1 MLVPIKWLKDYVD
14 IKADPKSYSDAMTM
28 SGSKVE
34 RIEDLGK
41 EIENVV
47 VGKILKIESHPA
59 ADKLVA
65 GPVDVGREVLQ
76 IVTGASN
83 IREGDY
89 IPIALSGSTL
99 PGGVK
104 IKKGKLRGVES
115 NGMMCSA
122 QELALDLDSV
132 PESML
137 DGIYILDKEYPLG
150 ADIKEVLGLNDA
162 VIEFEITNNRPD
174 CLSVLGIARETA
186 ATYGLGLNYPKVGYK
201 ENSDNIKNYIDIQV
215 MNNELCPRYSAR
227 MIKNIV
233 IKDSPAW
240 MQERLIKA
248 GVRPI
253 SNIVDITNY
262 VMLELG
268 HPMHAF
274 DYRDLEDKKI
284 IVRNAAPGE
293 TIKTLDEVE
302 RKLDESMLVIAD
314 GTKPTGIAGV
324 MGGHGSEIKADTTAV
339 IFESANFNPVNIRLT
354 SKKLGLRTEASG
366 RYEKGIDP
374 ELTMFALNRACSLVE
389 QLGAGEVV
397 GGVIDIYPSPKPVR
411 KLSLNVEK
419 VNSFIGVK
427 DITAEMITKYLTSL
441 EFKVEAKGDLEI
453 TVPTFR
459 EDVEGTADLIEEIAR
474 LYGYDKIPVDL
485 MDTTFTQG
493 GKSYR
498 QKITEMAKTNLA
510 AQGLYEVLTYSFVS
524 PGVYN
529 KINLKAENPLRNA
542 IRIINPL
549 GEDQSIMRT
558 TMIPN
563 MLDVVSR
570 NYNKKVA
577 DGQFFEL
584 SKIYMPDPS
593 SKEGLANEKETLT
606 VGMYGEGVDFFDLK
620 GVIENLLEE
629 MNITNYRILSSNN
642 DSMHPGRTAELL
654 INNRRIGCLG
664 EVHPDVLDK
673 FDIPV
678 RVYVAELNFE
688 EIIKQSDMNI
698 KYRTL
703 PKYPSVARDIAI
715 VVTEEITAGQVEEI
729 IRNKGGR
736 LIEEVKLFDIYRGSQ
751 IEEGYKS
758 MAYSIVYRSDEKTL
772 SEEDIT
778 KVHNKIV
785 NSLVNQV
792 GAALRM

>member
-1 MLVPIKWLKDYVD
+1 MLVPIKWLKDYID
-14 IKADPKSYSDAMTM
+14 IKADPKSYADAMTM

-47 VGKILKIESHPA
+47 VGRILKIEEHPA
-59 ADKLVA
+59 ADKLVV
-65 GPVDVGREVLQ
+65 GQVDVGTEVIQ

-89 IPIALSGSTL
+89 IPVALNGSTL

-104 IKKGKLRGVES
+104 IRKGKLRGVES

-122 QELALDLDSV
+122 QELALELDNL

-137 DGIYILDKEYPLG
+137 DGIYILDREYPLG
-150 ADIKEVLGLNDA
+150 ADIKEVLGLNDS

-174 CLSVLGIARETA
+174 CLSIVGIARETA
-186 ATYGLGLNYPKVGYK
+186 ATFGGTMKYPETSFK
-201 ENSDNIKNYIDIQV
+201 ENSENIRDYIDIQV
-215 MNNELCPRYSAR
+215 KNSELCPRYSSR

-274 DYRDLEDKKI
+274 DYRDLQDRKI
-284 IVRNAAPGE
+284 IVRNAMPGE

-302 RKLDESMLVIAD
+302 RKLDETMLVIAD
-314 GTKPTGIAGV
+314 GSKPTGIAGV
-324 MGGHGSEIKADTTAV
+324 MGGHGSEIKPDTTAV
-339 IFESANFNPVNIRLT
+339 VFESANFAPVNIRLT

-374 ELTMFALNRACSLVE
+374 ELSKIALDRACHLVE

-397 GGVIDIYPSPKPVR
+397 GGMIDIYPAPRSPR
-411 KLSLNVEK
+411 KLSLNAEK
-419 VNSFIGVK
+419 VNSFIGVR
-427 DITAEMITKYLTSL
+427 DITDAMIVKYLTSL
-441 EFKVEAKGDLEI
+441 EFKVEVKGDLEV

-459 EDVEGTADLIEEIAR
+459 DDVEGSADLIEEIAR

-493 GKSYR
+493 GKNYR
-498 QKITEMAKTNLA
+498 QKIRDMAKTNMA

-542 IRIINPL
+542 IKLVNPL

-558 TMIPN
+558 TIIPN
-563 MLDVVSR
+563 MLEVIAR
-570 NYNKKVA
+570 NLNKKVP

-584 SKIYMPDPS
+584 SKVYLPDAAS
-593 SKEGLANEKETLT
+593 ADGLADERETLT
-606 VGMYGEGVDFFDLK
+606 VGMYGEVDFFDLK
-620 GVIENLLEE
+620 GAVENLLEE
-629 MNITNYRILSSNN
+629 MNITKYRILSSNN

-654 INNRRIGCLG
+654 INNKRIGCMG

-673 FDIPV
+673 YDIPA

-698 KYRTL
+698 KYRAL

-751 IEEGYKS
+751 IENGYKS

>member
-14 IKADPKSYSDAMTM
+14 IKIDSKGYADAMTM

-34 RIEDLGK
+34 RIEELGK
-41 EIENVV
+41 EIDNVV
-47 VGKILKIESHPA
+47 VGKILKTEKHPD
-59 ADKLVA
+59 ADKLTVA
-65 GPVDVGREVLQ
+65 QCDVGTEVIQ
-76 IVTGASN
+76 IVTGADN
-83 IREGDY
+83 IKEGDY
-89 IPIALSGSTL
+89 IPIAKNGSTL

-104 IKKGKLRGVES
+104 IKKGKLRGIES

-122 QELALDLDSV
+122 QELALELDNL
-132 PESML
+132 PEELL

-150 ADIKEVLGLNDA
+150 ADIKDILGLNDT

-174 CLSVLGIARETA
+174 CLSIIGIARETA
-186 ATYGLGLNYPKVGYK
+186 ATFERVMKYPETGFK
-201 ENSDNIKNYIDIQV
+201 ENAENIKDYIDIQV
-215 MNNELCPRYSAR
+215 KNSELCPRYSAR
-227 MIKNIV
+227 MVKNII

-268 HPMHAF
+268 QPMHAF

-284 IVRNAAPGE
+284 IVRNAMPGE

-314 GTKPTGIAGV
+314 ATKPTGIAGV
-324 MGGHGSEIKADTTAV
+324 MGGYGSEIKNDTNAV
-339 IFESANFNPVNIRLT
+339 IFECANFAPVNIRMT
-354 SKKLGLRTEASG
+354 SKKLGLRTEASS
-366 RYEKGIDP
+366 RYEKGIDT
-374 ELTMFALNRACSLVE
+374 ELATIALDRACSLVE
-389 QLGAGEVV
+389 QIGAGEVV
-397 GGVIDIYPSPKPVR
+397 GGKIDLYPVPRKAR
-411 KLSLNVEK
+411 KLNLNVKK
-419 VNSFIGVK
+419 VRDFIGAQ
-427 DITAEMITKYLTSL
+427 DITGEMIVKYLTSL
-441 EFKVEAKGDLEI
+441 EFKVEVKEDLEI

-459 EDVEGTADLIEEIAR
+459 DDVNVDVDLIEEIAR
-474 LYGYDKIPVDL
+474 LYGYDKIPTDL

-493 GKSYR
+493 GKNYR
-498 QKITEMAKTNLA
+498 QNIRDMVKTNMV

-542 IRIINPL
+542 IKLTNPL

-563 MLDVVSR
+563 MLEVISR
-570 NYNKKVA
+570 NYNKKIA
-577 DGQFFEL
+577 EGQFFEL
-584 SKIYMPDPS
+584 AKVYLSEVLPL
-593 SKEGLANEKETLT
+593 EGLAEEKETLT
-606 VGMYGEGVDFFDLK
+606 IGMYGNVDFFDMK
-620 GVIENLLEE
+620 GVVENLLEE
-629 MNITNYRILSSNN
+629 LNIYKYRILSSNN

-654 INNRRIGCLG
+654 INNKRVGCLG
-664 EVHPDVLDK
+664 EVHPDVLDNY
-673 FDIPV
+673 DIPV
-678 RVYVAELNFE
+678 VVYIAELNFE
-688 EIIKQSDMNI
+688 EILKQSDMNI
-698 KYRTL
+698 KYRSL
-703 PKYPSVARDIAI
+703 PKYPSVARDIAV

-729 IRNKGGR
+729 IRNKGGK

-772 SEEDIT
+772 SEEDIA

-785 NSLVNQV
+785 NSLINQV
-792 GAALRM
+792 GAALRQ

>member
-14 IKADPKSYSDAMTM
+14 IKVGSQGYADAMTM

-34 RIEDLGK
+34 RIEELGK
-41 EIENVV
+41 EIDNVV
-47 VGKILKIESHPA
+47 VGKILKTEKHPD
-59 ADKLVA
+59 ADKLTVA
-65 GPVDVGREVLQ
+65 QCDVGTEIIQ
-76 IVTGASN
+76 IVTGADN
-83 IREGDY
+83 IKEGDY
-89 IPIALSGSTL
+89 IPIAKNGSTL

-104 IKKGKLRGVES
+104 IKKGKLRGIES

-122 QELALDLDSV
+122 QELALELDNL
-132 PESML
+132 PEELL

-150 ADIKEVLGLNDA
+150 ADIKDILGLNDT

-174 CLSVLGIARETA
+174 CLSILGIARETA
-186 ATYGLGLNYPKVGYK
+186 ATFGEVMKYPQTGFK
-201 ENSDNIKNYIDIQV
+201 ENTENIKDYIDVQV
-215 MNNELCPRYSAR
+215 ENTELCPRYSAR
-227 MIKNIV
+227 MVKNVV

-253 SNIVDITNY
+253 SSIVDITNY

-268 HPMHAF
+268 QPMHAF
-274 DYRDLEDKKI
+274 DYRDLDDKKI
-284 IVRNAAPGE
+284 IVRNAMPGE

-314 GTKPTGIAGV
+314 GKKPTGIAGV
-324 MGGHGSEIKADTTAV
+324 MGGYGSEIKEDTKAIV
-339 IFESANFNPVNIRLT
+339 FECANFAPINIRMT
-354 SKKLGLRTEASG
+354 SKKLGLRTEASS
-366 RYEKGIDP
+366 RYEKGIDQ
-374 ELTMFALNRACSLVE
+374 ELVTIALNRACSLVE
-389 QLGAGEVV
+389 QIGAGEIV
-397 GGVIDIYPSPKPVR
+397 GGKIDIYPVEKKAR
-411 KLSLNVEK
+411 TLKLNVK
-419 VNSFIGVK
+419 KARDFIGAK
-427 DITAEMITKYLTSL
+427 DITGEMIVKYLTAL
-441 EFKVEAKGDLEI
+441 EFKVEVKEDLQI

-459 EDVEGTADLIEEIAR
+459 DDVNVDVDLIEEIAR
-474 LYGYDKIPVDL
+474 LYGYDKIPTDL

-493 GKSYR
+493 GKNYR
-498 QKITEMAKTNLA
+498 QKIRDMVKTNMV

-524 PGVYN
+524 PGVFN

-542 IRIINPL
+542 IKLINPL

-563 MLDVVSR
+563 MLDVISR
-570 NYNKKVA
+570 NYNKKIA
-577 DGQFFEL
+577 EGQFFEL
-584 SKIYMPDPS
+584 AKVYISDVLPL
-593 SKEGLANEKETLT
+593 EGLAEEKETLT
-606 VGMYGEGVDFFDLK
+606 IGMYGNVDFFDMK
-620 GVIENLLEE
+620 GAVENLLEE
-629 MNITNYRILSSNN
+629 LNIYKYRILSSNN

-654 INNRRIGCLG
+654 INNKRVGCLG
-664 EVHPDVLDK
+664 EVHPDVLDNY
-673 FDIPV
+673 DIPV
-678 RVYVAELNFE
+678 RVYIAELNFE
-688 EIIKQSDMNI
+688 EILQQSEMNI
-698 KYRTL
+698 KYRSL

-729 IRNKGGR
+729 IRNKGGK

-792 GAALRM
+792 GAALR

>member
-14 IKADPKSYSDAMTM
+14 IKVDYKSFADAMTM

-34 RIEDLGK
+34 AISELGK

-59 ADKLVA
+59 ADKLVI
-65 GPVDVGREVLQ
+65 GQVDVGTEVLQ
-76 IVTGASN
+76 IITGADN
-83 IREGDY
+83 IKEGDY
-89 IPIALSGSTL
+89 VPIAKHGSTL
-99 PGGVK
+99 PGGAK
-104 IKKGKLRGVES
+104 IKRGKLRGIES

-122 QELALDLDSV
+122 QELDLELDNL
-132 PESML
+132 PEDML

-150 ADIKEVLGLNDA
+150 TDIKEVLGLNDA

-174 CLSVLGIARETA
+174 CLSIIGIAREAA
-186 ATYGLGLNYPKVGYK
+186 ATFDCNMKYPETAFK
-201 ENSDNIKNYIDIQV
+201 ENGENIRDYIDIQV
-215 MNNELCPRYSAR
+215 KNSELCPRYSAR
-227 MIKNIV
+227 MVKNIV

-240 MQERLIKA
+240 MQERLTKA

-253 SNIVDITNY
+253 NNIVDITNF

-284 IVRNAAPGE
+284 IVRNAMPGE
-293 TIKTLDEVE
+293 TIKTLDEAE

-314 GTKPTGIAGV
+314 GKKPSGIAGV
-324 MGGHGSEIKADTTAV
+324 MGGFGSEIKYDTNTIV
-339 IFESANFNPVNIRLT
+339 FESANFNPVNIRMT
-354 SKKLGLRTEASG
+354 SKKLGLRTEASS

-374 ELTMFALNRACSLVE
+374 NLAAVALDRACSLVE

-397 GGVIDIYPSPKPVR
+397 GGNIDLYPVPRKSR
-411 KLSLNVEK
+411 KLKLNVK
-419 VNSFIGVK
+419 RVNEFIGVS
-427 DITAEMITKYLTSL
+427 DITQEMIIKYLTSL
-441 EFKVEAKGDLEI
+441 EFEVEAKGDLEV

-459 EDVEGTADLIEEIAR
+459 DDIEEAADLIEEISR

-498 QKITEMAKTNLA
+498 QRIRDMSKINMA
-510 AQGLYEVLTYSFVS
+510 AQGFFEVLTYSFVS
-524 PGVYN
+524 PGVFN

-542 IRIINPL
+542 IKIVNPL

-563 MLDVVSR
+563 MLEVISR
-570 NYNKKVA
+570 NYNRKIA
-577 DGQFFEL
+577 EGQFFEL
-584 SKIYMPDPS
+584 SKVYISETMPLED
-593 SKEGLANEKETLT
+593 LAEERETLT
-606 VGMYGEGVDFFDLK
+606 IGMYGNVDFFDLK

-629 MNITNYRILSSNN
+629 LKIDKYRILSSNN

-654 INNRRIGCLG
+654 INNKRIGCMG
-664 EVHPDVLDK
+664 EIHPDVLDK
-673 FDIPV
+673 YDVPV
-678 RVYVAELNFE
+678 RVYAAELNFD
-688 EIIKQSDMNI
+688 EIINQTDMNI
-698 KYRTL
+698 KYKSL
-703 PKYPSVARDIAI
+703 PKFPSVARDIAI
-715 VVTEEITAGQVEEI
+715 VVSEEITAGQVEEI
-729 IRNKGGR
+729 IRNKGGK
-736 LIEEVKLFDIYRGSQ
+736 LIEDVKLFDIYRGSQ
-751 IEEGYKS
+751 IQEGYKS

-772 SEEDIT
+772 SEEDIA
-778 KVHNKIV
+778 KVHNKIL

-792 GAALRM
+792 GAALRQ

>member
-14 IKADPKSYSDAMTM
+14 IKADSKSYADAMTM

-47 VGKILKIESHPA
+47 VGRILKIEEHPA
-59 ADKLVA
+59 ADKLVV
-65 GPVDVGREVLQ
+65 GQVDVGTEVVQ

-89 IPIALSGSTL
+89 IPVALNGSTL

-104 IKKGKLRGVES
+104 IRKGKLRGVES

-122 QELALDLDSV
+122 QELALDLDDL

-137 DGIYILDKEYPLG
+137 DGIYILDREYPLG
-150 ADIKEVLGLNDA
+150 ADIKEVLGLNDS

-174 CLSVLGIARETA
+174 CLSIVGIARETA
-186 ATYGLGLNYPKVGYK
+186 ATFGGTMKYPETSFK
-201 ENSDNIKNYIDIQV
+201 ENSENIRDYIDIQV
-215 MNNELCPRYSAR
+215 KNSELCPRYSSR
-227 MIKNIV
+227 MIKNII

-274 DYRDLEDKKI
+274 DYRDLQDRKI
-284 IVRNAAPGE
+284 IVRNAMPGE

-302 RKLDESMLVIAD
+302 RKLDETMLVIAD
-314 GTKPTGIAGV
+314 GSKPTGIAGV
-324 MGGHGSEIKADTTAV
+324 MGGHGSEIKPDTTAV
-339 IFESANFNPVNIRLT
+339 VFESANFAPVNIRLT
-354 SKKLGLRTEASG
+354 SKKLGLRTEASS

-374 ELTMFALNRACSLVE
+374 ELSKIALDRACHLVE

-397 GGVIDIYPSPKPVR
+397 GGMIDIYPAPRSPR
-411 KLSLNVEK
+411 KLSLNAEK
-419 VNSFIGVK
+419 VNSFIGVR
-427 DITAEMITKYLTSL
+427 DITDAMIVKYLTSL
-441 EFKVEAKGDLEI
+441 EFKVEVKGDLEV

-459 EDVEGTADLIEEIAR
+459 DDVEGSADLIEEIAR

-493 GKSYR
+493 GKNYR
-498 QKITEMAKTNLA
+498 QKIRDMAKTNMA

-542 IRIINPL
+542 IKLVNPL

-558 TMIPN
+558 TIIPN
-563 MLDVVSR
+563 MLEVIAR
-570 NYNKKVA
+570 NLNKKVP

-584 SKIYMPDPS
+584 SKVYLPDAAS
-593 SKEGLANEKETLT
+593 ADGLADERETLT
-606 VGMYGEGVDFFDLK
+606 VGMYGEVDFFDLK
-620 GVIENLLEE
+620 GVVENLLEE
-629 MNITNYRILSSNN
+629 MNITKYRILSSNN

-654 INNRRIGCLG
+654 INNKRIGCMG

-673 FDIPV
+673 YDIPA

-703 PKYPSVARDIAI
+703 PKYPSVARDVAI

-736 LIEEVKLFDIYRGSQ
+736 LIEEVRLFDIYRGSQ
-751 IEEGYKS
+751 IEKGYKS

-772 SEEDIT
+772 SEGDIT

-792 GAALRM
+792 GATLRM

>member
-14 IKADPKSYSDAMTM
+14 IKVDPKSFADAMTM

-34 RIEDLGK
+34 AISELGK
-41 EIENVV
+41 EIDNVV
-47 VGKILKIESHPA
+47 VGHILKIEKHPD
-59 ADKLVA
+59 ADKLIVA
-65 GPVDVGREVLQ
+65 QCDVGTETIQ
-76 IVTGASN
+76 IVTGANN
-83 IREGDY
+83 IKEGDY
-89 IPIALSGSTL
+89 IPIAKHGSTL

-104 IKKGKLRGVES
+104 IKKGKLRGIES

-122 QELALDLDSV
+122 EELDLELDNL

-150 ADIKEVLGLNDA
+150 TDIKEVLGLNDA

-174 CLSVLGIARETA
+174 CLSIIGIARETA
-186 ATYGLGLNYPKVGYK
+186 ATFDCTMKYPKATFK
-201 ENSDNIKNYIDIQV
+201 ENGEDIRNYIDIEV
-215 MNNELCPRYSAR
+215 KNSELCPRYSAG
-227 MIKNIV
+227 MVKNIV

-240 MQERLIKA
+240 MQERLTKA

-253 SNIVDITNY
+253 NNIVDITNF

-274 DYRDLEDKKI
+274 DYRDLEGKKI
-284 IVRNAAPGE
+284 IVRNAMPGE
-293 TIKTLDEVE
+293 TIKTLDEAE

-314 GTKPTGIAGV
+314 GKKPSGIAGV
-324 MGGHGSEIKADTTAV
+324 MGGFGSEIKNDTNTIV
-339 IFESANFNPVNIRLT
+339 FESANFNPVNIRTT
-354 SKKLGLRTEASG
+354 SKKLGLRTEASS

-374 ELTMFALNRACSLVE
+374 NLAEMALDRACSLVE

-397 GGVIDIYPSPKPVR
+397 GGRIDLYPVPRKAR
-411 KLSLNVEK
+411 KLNLNVK
-419 VNSFIGVK
+419 KANNFIGVC
-427 DITAEMITKYLTSL
+427 DITEEMIIKYLTSL
-441 EFKVEAKGDLEI
+441 EFGVEAKGDLEV

-459 EDVEGTADLIEEIAR
+459 DDVEEDADLIEEISR

-498 QKITEMAKTNLA
+498 QKLRDMAKINMA
-510 AQGLYEVLTYSFVS
+510 AQGLFEVWTYSFVS
-524 PGVYN
+524 PGVFN
-529 KINLKAENPLRNA
+529 KINLKAENPLRNT
-542 IRIINPL
+542 IKIINPL

-563 MLDVVSR
+563 MLEVISR
-570 NYNKKVA
+570 NYNKKIA
-577 DGQFFEL
+577 EGQFFEL
-584 SKIYMPDPS
+584 SKVYMSETLPL
-593 SKEGLANEKETLT
+593 EGLAEERETLT
-606 VGMYGEGVDFFDLK
+606 IGMYGNVDFFDLK
-620 GVIENLLEE
+620 GIVENLLEE
-629 MNITNYRILSSNN
+629 LKIDKYRILSSNN

-654 INNRRIGCLG
+654 INNKRVGCLG
-664 EVHPDVLDK
+664 EIHPDVLDK
-673 FDIPV
+673 YDISV
-678 RVYVAELNFE
+678 RACVAELNFD
-688 EIIKQSDMNI
+688 EIINQADLSI
-698 KYRTL
+698 KYKSL
-703 PKYPSVARDIAI
+703 PKFPSVARDIAI
-715 VVTEEITAGQVEEI
+715 VVDEEITAGQVEEI
-729 IRNKGGR
+729 IRNKGGK

-751 IEEGYKS
+751 IQEGYKS

-792 GAALRM
+792 GAALRQ

>member
-14 IKADPKSYSDAMTM
+14 IKVDSKGFADAMTM

-34 RIEDLGK
+34 RVEELGK

-59 ADKLVA
+59 ADKLVI
-65 GPVDVGREVLQ
+65 GQVDVGTEVLQ
-76 IVTGASN
+76 IVTGADN
-83 IREGDY
+83 IKEGDY
-89 IPIALSGSTL
+89 IPIAKSGSTL

-122 QELALDLDSV
+122 QELALDLDNL
-132 PESML
+132 PEELL

-150 ADIKEVLGLNDA
+150 ADIKDILGLNDT
-162 VIEFEITNNRPD
+162 VVEFEITNNRPD
-174 CLSVLGIARETA
+174 CLSIIGIAREAA
-186 ATYGLGLNYPKVGYK
+186 ATFGCELKYPKTAFS
-201 ENSDNIKNYIDIQV
+201 ENSENIKDYLDIQV
-215 MNNELCPRYSAR
+215 KNSELCPRYSAR
-227 MIKNIV
+227 MVKNVV

-240 MQERLIKA
+240 MQERLVKA

-253 SNIVDITNY
+253 STIVDITNY

-268 HPMHAF
+268 QPMHAF

-284 IVRNAAPGE
+284 IVRNAVPGE
-293 TIKTLDEVE
+293 TIKTLDEVD

-314 GTKPTGIAGV
+314 ATKPTGIAGV
-324 MGGHGSEIKADTTAV
+324 MGGFGSEIEDDTTMV
-339 IFESANFNPVNIRLT
+339 VFECANFAPVNIRLT
-354 SKKLGLRTEASG
+354 SKKLGLRTEASS

-374 ELTMFALNRACSLVE
+374 ELATMALDRACSLVE
-389 QLGAGEVV
+389 QLGAGEIV
-397 GGVIDIYPSPKPVR
+397 GGKIDIYPAPRKAR
-411 KLSLNVEK
+411 KLSLNVGK
-419 VNSFIGVK
+419 AGAFIGAG
-427 DITAEMITKYLTSL
+427 DITEEMIVKYLTSL
-441 EFKVEAKGDLEI
+441 EFKVEAKGDLEV

-459 EDVEGTADLIEEIAR
+459 DDVEGDADLIEEIAR
-474 LYGYDKIPVDL
+474 LYGYDRIPVDL

-493 GKSYR
+493 GKNYR
-498 QKITEMAKTNLA
+498 QNIRDMAKTNMV

-542 IRIINPL
+542 IKLINPL

-558 TMIPN
+558 TIIPN
-563 MLDVVSR
+563 MLEVISR
-570 NYNKKVA
+570 NYNKKIA
-577 DGQFFEL
+577 EGQFFEL
-584 SKIYMPDPS
+584 SKIYLADTLPL
-593 SKEGLANEKETLT
+593 EGLSDERETLT
-606 VGMYGEGVDFFDLK
+606 IGMYGDVDFFDLK
-620 GVIENLLEE
+620 GVVENLLEE
-629 MNITNYRILSSNN
+629 LNIDKYRILSSNN

-654 INNRRIGCLG
+654 INNKRVGCLG

-678 RVYVAELNFE
+678 RVYVSELNFE
-688 EIIKQSDMNI
+688 EIIRQSDMNI
-698 KYRTL
+698 KYISL

-729 IRNKGGR
+729 IRNKGGK

-751 IEEGYKS
+751 IQEGYKS

-772 SEEDIT
+772 SEEDIA
-778 KVHNKIV
+778 KVHNKVV

-792 GAALRM
+792 GAALRQ